1 MCVLAAGLVLAQPA
15 AAAVS
20 HFEVLSQQTL
30 PAGRGLFGSAGGAQ
44 KVTARATITL
54 DATDPH
60 NSVIAD
66 LDRAPRNAAGKVEA
80 VTAVV
85 MLRPAN
91 PNGVLLVELPN
102 RGGSQIYGILDD
114 LDPGTAGQLDQVGN
128 AFLLTRGFTLVLI
141 GWQGDIAP
149 GHGLGIR
156 VPVAAGLTGYSREQ
170 WIFTDAE
177 PVKRA
182 TLSWPMS
189 DPASAHLGIRHRP
202 YDDPV
207 TLRGLS
213 FRLIDPRTVEIT
225 RPAGAAGRGTYELG
239 YTARDPGIMGMGF
252 AAVRDVS
259 SFLLH
264 ERGPTNPL
272 ANLLADF
279 PANSP
284 ADLPAKGPRPAGKH
298 ALLTGVSQT
307 GRALRDLLYQGF
319 NEDESGRRVFDGM
332 LPVIPGSRRSFT
344 NARFAQPGRNSG
356 PAADAYYPLDQ
367 FPFTYEVSTDARTGR
382 TDGLLLRCRRSG
394 TCPRI
399 LEFDSEYEMWGARG
413 SLLVTDTAGKP
424 IALPPEVRAYMLT
437 GSPHMNAWNAISQQ
451 DSRCAMPSS
460 PVFAGPA
467 LRALLTDLAE
477 WVSRDA
483 TPPPS
488 RFPSVADG
496 TLVVAANVYGKG
508 IPVPYHR
515 QYLHAPLVDQ
525 TNAGPVVKGEYPV
538 LLPKAGPDGNSVAGL
553 KLPIVAAPR
562 ATYTGW
568 NPQAKASGPQDLC
581 DHAAGM
587 VPFARTRAER
597 LAASDT
603 RPSLEELYPTADAY
617 VAAVRAAASKLVN
630 DRLLLKEDA
639 DAAVTA
645 ASTGTSAVAPR

>member
-1 MCVLAAGLVLAQPA
+1 MPIQIGGQAGLPARRWAGHRGCQFVLCVLVAGLVPAQPA
-15 AAAVS
+15 EAVVS

-30 PAGRGLFGSAGGAQ
+30 PAGRGVFGSTGAAE
-44 KVTARATITL
+44 KVTARATIAL
-54 DATDPH
+54 DPTDPH
-60 NSVIAD
+60 NSAIAD

-80 VTAVV
+80 VTDVV

-149 GHGLGIR
+149 GHGIGIR
-156 VPVAAGLTGYSREQ
+156 VPVATGLTGYSREQ
-170 WIFTDAE
+170 WIFTDAN
-177 PVKRA
+177 PALQAALVKRA
-182 TLSWPMS
+182 TLSWPIS

-202 YDDPV
+202 YDDPA
-207 TLRGLS
+207 TPQGLS

-259 SFLLH
+259 SFLLQ
-264 ERGPTNPL
+264 ERG
-272 ANLLADF
+272 
-279 PANSP
+279 
-284 ADLPAKGPRPAGKH
+284 PAGKH
-298 ALLTGVSQT
+298 ALLIGVSQT

-319 NEDESGRRVFDGM
+319 NEDESGKRVFDGM

-344 NARFAQPGRNSG
+344 NARFAQPGRNPG
-356 PAADAYYPLDQ
+356 PEADAYYPIDQ

-382 TDGLLLRCRRSG
+382 RDGLLQQCRRSN
-394 TCPRI
+394 TCPKI
-399 LEFDSEYEMWGARG
+399 VELDSEYEMWGARG

-424 IALPPEVRAYMLT
+424 IAPPPEIRAYMLA
-437 GSPHMNAWNAISQQ
+437 GSPHMNAWNAVSRQ
-451 DSRCAMPSS
+451 DTRCALPSS

-477 WVSRDA
+477 WVIRDA
-483 TPPPS
+483 PPPPS

-496 TLVVAANVYGKG
+496 TLVTAANVYGKG
-508 IPVPYHR
+508 IPVPYHG

-553 KLPIVAAPR
+553 RLPIVAAPR

-568 NPQAKASGPQDLC
+568 NPQVEASGPQDLC

-597 LAASDT
+597 LASGDT
-603 RPSLEELYPTADAY
+603 RPSLEELYPTGDAY
-617 VAAVRAAASKLVN
+617 VAAVRAAASKLVK

-639 DAAVTA
+639 AAAVTA
-645 ASTGTSAVAPR
+645 AQ

>member
-1 MCVLAAGLVLAQPA
+1 
-15 AAAVS
+15 
-20 HFEVLSQQTL
+20 VLSQQTL
-30 PAGRGLFGSAGGAQ
+30 PAGRGLFGSTDAAQ
-44 KVTARATITL
+44 KVTARATIAL
-54 DATDPH
+54 DPADPH

-66 LDRAPRNAAGKVEA
+66 IDRAPRDAAGKVEA
-80 VTAVV
+80 VTDVV
-85 MLRPAN
+85 MLRPTH

-102 RGGSQIYGILDD
+102 RGVSLVYGLLDD
-114 LDPGTAGQLDQVGN
+114 LDPATAGRLDQVGN

-149 GHGLGIR
+149 GRGIGIR

-170 WIFTDAE
+170 WILTDTA
-177 PVKRA
+177 PVKRE
-182 TLSWPMS
+182 TLSWPVS
-189 DPASAHLGIRHRP
+189 DPASTHLGIRHRP

-207 TLRGLS
+207 TPPGLS
-213 FRLIDPRTVEIT
+213 LRLLDPRTVEIT
-225 RPAGAAGRGTYELG
+225 RPPGEAGRGTYELG

-264 ERGPTNPL
+264 ERGPANPL
-272 ANLLADF
+272 A
-279 PANSP
+279 
-284 ADLPAKGPRPAGKH
+284 DLPAGKH
-298 ALLTGVSQT
+298 ALLTGISQT
-307 GRALRDLLYQGF
+307 GRASRDLLYQGF
-319 NEDESGRRVFDGM
+319 NEDESGKRVFDGM

-344 NARFAQPGRNSG
+344 NARFAEPGRNPG
-356 PAADAYYPLDQ
+356 PEADAYYPIDQ

-382 TDGLLLRCRRSG
+382 TDGLLQRCRRSH
-394 TCPRI
+394 TCPKV
-399 LEFDSEYEMWGARG
+399 LEFDSEYEMWGSRG

-424 IALPPEVRAYMLT
+424 IPLPPEVRAYMLT
-437 GSPHMNAWNAISQQ
+437 GSPHMNTWNAVSRQ
-451 DSRCAMPSS
+451 DPRCAMPSS

-467 LRALLTDLAE
+467 LRALLTDLTE
-477 WVSRDA
+477 WVARDA
-483 TPPPS
+483 PPPPS

-508 IPVPYHR
+508 IPVPYHG
-515 QYLHAPLVDQ
+515 QYLHAPLVEQ
-525 TNAGPVVKGEYPV
+525 TNSGPVVKGEYPV
-538 LLPKAGPDGNSVAGL
+538 LLPKAGADGNSVAGL

-568 NPQAKASGPQDLC
+568 NPQAGASGPQDLC

-597 LAASDT
+597 LAAGDT
-603 RPSLEELYPTADAY
+603 RPSLEELYPTVEAY
-617 VAAVRAAASKLVN
+617 VTAVRSAAGKLVT

-645 ASTGTSAVAPR
+645 AEEGKLTGASAAVPH